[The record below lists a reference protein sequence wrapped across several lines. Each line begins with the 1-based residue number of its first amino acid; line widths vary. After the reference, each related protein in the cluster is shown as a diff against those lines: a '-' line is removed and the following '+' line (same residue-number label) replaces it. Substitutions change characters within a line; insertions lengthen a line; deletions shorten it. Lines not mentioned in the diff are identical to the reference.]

1 MNFRNIA
8 LPGVNHPGLGG
19 WRRMTAIAAL
29 LLLAIGL
36 IGSATE
42 PALAGPSPAPAAQAS
57 SIMSLTV
64 ISARTEPNHPG
75 GPVII
80 GDPINE
86 YKYLI
91 NLDNTGNPLQGR
103 YDGCHPEN
111 PGYPDSCDWP
121 SIRTVPG
128 AAPIVAEGNQDDFN
142 GVNGSGIS
150 LPPGKYLIS
159 VTAADYRLDGQHFTV
174 PGDGSPVAVEVGLHP
189 HPLPAATMRIKVF
202 EDISPVNGQMDAPAE
217 GGLAGFHAVI
227 NDTAGE
233 ISTDIFGNPLCTTY
247 DAAGNITGK
256 TDCLYSDANGDIVI
270 PNLGPIR
277 YDVLVIPP
285 DGTDWI
291 ETTTLEGSPSWDTWL
306 AENGTGLDNEFV
318 VAGEPF
324 PWTIFGFT
332 RPMNHL
338 AGGSGGVKGTL
349 VSASVYLPQTGALP
363 YYGDIWN
370 GFNGTK
376 ITGPISDGWVA
387 LSDLQNGDTAVYV
400 GQANADGTF
409 QINGVPDG
417 NYLFTWW
424 DNNLHYILDWIQVT
438 VSNGQI
444 YDMGT
449 PMLTGWF
456 TVVDG
461 YVFDDLNLNGVKD
474 PGEPGLSNYTVVLR
488 DRDNSEI
495 DRMSI
500 AVTTDS
506 TGYYIFEK
514 AYPMNSWMVL
524 EAYNDR
530 YYTTGV
536 TYQVENQPNPT
547 TVLGNGVDV
556 GLLPVLGQSARLD
569 WGVRPYDPTGADPNR
584 PRNGGIA
591 GSVFYDTTRAEYDA
605 RYQAAEPWAPGIPNL
620 TMNLYSTVPCGTN
633 PGAACD
639 ERGDYELA
647 ADGSFKK
654 GQRLNTTTTETW
666 EHPGGCVAR
675 DANGNLLRYPVDQEL
690 FKNPITP
697 DSAYRCLEAPMMGT
711 QIQSGFATLD
721 GNWGFGDGC
730 FGPGGALDEGVCA
743 DGSDPLPLPADDYL
757 VEVEIPTDILGR
769 PVYHV
774 VREEDINVFNG
785 DLYSQVNVAIPPSA
799 CVGAL
804 HTVDVAGAGSDNYGS
819 TVVNTGHGTITVPA
833 STPVDNPSFAA
844 EDGGGPFEGTVRPL
858 CDTKLVTVSNG
869 KSVAPTYTLFT
880 DVPIPG
886 KWKGYIIDDLT
897 ISTNPLDLSFGEKA
911 GIPLSPIGVYD
922 WNNRL
927 LTTITSDP
935 NGVYEV
941 LLPSN
946 NTVNAPTPSGV
957 YAGMYYIL
965 GNDPGQPGRPNPNYN
980 PQYRTIGAT
989 FEIYPGLVIP
999 SDLAPTQIV
1008 PGVLA
1013 AGSLFGMPPQCTL
1026 NDPANPITPE
1036 LFAVSQPYADISGGT
1051 DQSFTIRGQGFG
1063 AAGANSQVTLDGTIV
1078 LSATTWS
1085 ETQIDVTVPATT
1097 PAGPH
1102 QLEITADNG
1111 NTTVNGLTFHVL
1123 GGSYTPPVFEVGP
1136 GKTYATVQAGID
1148 AAAGAPNGEGLVVIY
1163 PDTPTQWN
1171 PTGAYFENVA
1181 IYSPVKLQGVG
1192 PGGVYT
1198 NNTGVLGSVIDGRG
1212 VAGDT
1217 AYADT
1222 WRAKIMSI
1230 NWDGNQ
1236 AVYEGPVVYVLA
1248 ENGEFTDAFKASID
1262 GLRIQG
1268 GDQQGFPNNLVPTD
1282 PSQKEFA
1289 AVQGGGIFANSYTS
1303 YLQITN
1309 NILESNGGAYASAI
1323 RLGTPNLTGAYND
1336 NQNDFVTIANNRILA
1351 NGGTNL
1357 AGAVGIFAGAEGY
1370 EVAQNDICGN
1380 FSAEYGGGISH
1391 YGYSPAGKIHDNRI
1405 YFNRSYDEGG
1415 GIMIAGELPADPSIL
1430 SPGAGPVDI
1439 YNNLIQN
1446 NLANDDGGGL
1456 RFLMANAFEYNVYN
1470 NMIVNNIS
1478 THEGGGVAL
1487 NDTPNV
1493 HFFNNTV
1500 MKNIT
1505 TATAMTSNGQ
1515 PAPAGFSTSANSGL
1529 LQATLPGGSPS
1540 FSNPLLFNNIFWDN
1554 RAGTFSGATVAGIGL
1569 PGDPGGV
1576 NHWDMGVA
1584 DGTGL
1589 LAPTTTLMQVTTG
1602 TTPDASNIVGQD
1614 PMVIATYDTSV
1625 KVMPWRG
1632 NPRFVDILMVTT
1644 ESTPNLLGDYHLQ
1657 DVTPAKDQG
1666 VYIKDLVKT
1675 PKFDIDNDLRPL
1687 SLENMADLGADE
1699 TAGPLPP
1706 TILLHFSTLGGGN
1719 GNAVPGVPAPY
1730 DDADIYT
1737 WDGTF
1742 FGREFDPSQVF
1753 ANWPGS
1759 ADIDGLMVDTNNDL
1773 TPPTFYLSFSNNG
1786 STNLPGLNGV
1796 QDEDVVKLAYDANTS
1811 SYTFSLYF
1819 DGSVCGL
1826 DNTNGQ
1832 DIDALDIKNGILYF
1846 STVNNARVDS
1856 TAGTPLGAPYHRSN
1870 IYSWDGASC
1879 ARVFDATATA
1889 LISTVGNANIDG
1901 LTYIDADTFYASFA
1915 NNEEPNLVDAF
1926 AGPIQ
1931 DEDIVLYDAGIWLL
1945 HFDGSAHGLDV
1956 SDGQDLDAISV
1967 PAGVPMIVG
1976 QRALLPGAVN
1986 GDIYLPIIMKAP

>member
-1 MNFRNIA
+1 MNFINIA
-8 LPGVNHPGLGG
+8 LPGGNHPGLRG
-19 WRRMTAIAAL
+19 WSRFTVLPAL
-29 LLLAIGL
+29 LLVLVGL
-36 IGSATE
+36 IGPATE
-42 PALAGPSPAPAAQAS
+42 PALAGPPPAPAAQAS
-57 SIMSLTV
+57 SIVSLSV
-64 ISARTEPNHPG
+64 VSARTEANHPG
-75 GPVII
+75 GPVTI
-80 GDPINE
+80 GDPITE

-91 NLDNTGNPLQGR
+91 NIDNTGNPFQNR
-103 YDGCHPEN
+103 NDGCHPDN

-128 AAPIVAEGNQDDFN
+128 AAPIVVQGNQDDFN
-142 GVNGSGIS
+142 GVNGSGIN

-159 VTAADYRLDGQHFTV
+159 VIAADYKLDGKHFTV
-174 PGDGSPVAVEVGLHP
+174 PGNGSPVNVEVGMHP

-227 NDTAGE
+227 NDIAGE

-247 DAAGNITGK
+247 DAAGNVTGK
-256 TDCLYSDANGDIVI
+256 TDCLYSDANGDIVV

-285 DGTDWI
+285 DGTDWV

-306 AENGTGLDNEFV
+306 AEGGTGLDNEFV

-332 RPMNHL
+332 RPMNNL
-338 AGGSGGVKGTL
+338 AGGSGGVKGTM

-370 GFNGTK
+370 GFTGTK
-376 ITGPISDGWVA
+376 VNGPITDGWVA

-400 GQANADGTF
+400 GRANADGTF
-409 QINGVPDG
+409 QISGVPDG

-438 VSNGQI
+438 VSNGQM

-456 TVVDG
+456 TIFDG
-461 YVFDDLNLNGVKD
+461 YVYDDLNQNGVKD
-474 PGEPGLSNYTVVLR
+474 PGEPGLSNYALVYR

-530 YYTTGV
+530 YYTTGI

-547 TVLGNGVDV
+547 TFLGGGVDV
-556 GLLPVLGQSARLD
+556 GVLPILGQRARVD
-569 WGVRPYDPTGADPNR
+569 WGVRPYDPTGASNR

-605 RYQAAEPWAPGIPNL
+605 RYQGAEAWAPGIPNL
-620 TMNLYSTVPCGTN
+620 TMNLYSAVPCGTN
-633 PGAACD
+633 PGAPCD

-654 GQRLNTTTTETW
+654 GQLLNTTTTETW
-666 EHPGGCVAR
+666 EQPTGCTAL
-675 DANGNLLRYPVDQEL
+675 DANGDLLTYGEDQQLFANPGPVG
-690 FKNPITP
+690 
-697 DSAYRCLEAPMMGT
+697 YRCLEAPVVGT
-711 QIQSGFATLD
+711 QVQNDFATLD

-730 FGPGGALDEGVCA
+730 FGPGGALEEGVCA
-743 DGSDPLPLPADDYL
+743 DGSAPLPLPADDYL

-769 PVYHV
+769 PIYQV

-785 DLYSQVNVAIPPSA
+785 DLFEQVNVAIPPSA
-799 CVGAL
+799 CAGAL
-804 HTVDVAGAGSDNYGS
+804 HTVDVAGTVDANSNPTDNYAPFAY
-819 TVVNTGHGTITVPA
+819 NTGHGIINVPA
-833 STPVDNPSFAA
+833 SSPVDNPYFAA
-844 EDGGGPFEGTVRPL
+844 EDGGGPFEGTIRPL
-858 CDTKLVTVSNG
+858 CDTKFVTVSNG
-869 KSVAPTYTLFT
+869 RSIAPTFTLFT

-886 KWKGYIIDDLT
+886 KWKGLIIDDLT
-897 ISTNPLDLSFGEKA
+897 VSTNPLDVWFGEKP
-911 GIPLSPIGVYD
+911 GIPNSPIGVYD
-922 WNNRL
+922 FSNRL
-927 LTTITSDP
+927 LTTMTSDA
-935 NGVYEV
+935 NGAYEV

-946 NTVNAPTPSGV
+946 QTVNAPTPSGLF
-957 YAGMYYIL
+957 AGMYYIL
-965 GNDPGQPGRPNPNYN
+965 GNDPGQPGAPNANYN
-980 PQYRTIGAT
+980 PQFRTIGAT
-989 FEIYPGLVIP
+989 FEVYPGLMVP

-1013 AGSLFGMPPQCTL
+1013 GGSQFGLPPQCTL
-1026 NDPANPITPE
+1026 NDPANPDIPE
-1036 LFAVSQPYADISGGT
+1036 LFAVSRPYANTGG
-1051 DQSFTIRGQGFG
+1051 SFTIRGQGFG
-1063 AAGANSQVTLDGTIV
+1063 AVGANSQVTLDGTMV
-1078 LSATTWS
+1078 LSATAWS

-1097 PAGPH
+1097 TVGPH
-1102 QLEITADNG
+1102 QLEITANNG

-1123 GGSYTPPVFEVGP
+1123 GSGYNPSVFEVGP
-1136 GKTYATVQAGID
+1136 GKAYATVQAGID
-1148 AAAGAPNGEGLVVIY
+1148 AAANSNGLVVIY

-1171 PTGAYFENVA
+1171 PTGAYYENVA
-1181 IYSPVKLQGVG
+1181 VYSPVKLQGIG
-1192 PGGVYT
+1192 PGGVYA
-1198 NNTGVLGSVIDGRG
+1198 NNTAVLGSVLDGRG

-1217 AYADT
+1217 AYAGT
-1222 WRAKIMSI
+1222 WRNMILGLT
-1230 NWDGNQ
+1230 WDGTQ

-1248 ENGEFTDAFKASID
+1248 ENGEFTDGFKASID

-1268 GDQQGFPNNLVPTD
+1268 GDQQGFPNNLAPAD
-1282 PSQKEFA
+1282 PGQKEFA
-1289 AVQGGGIFANSYTS
+1289 AVQGGGIFANSYAS

-1309 NILESNGGAYASAI
+1309 NIMESNGGAYASAI
-1323 RLGTPNLTGAYND
+1323 RLGTPNLPGNFND

-1357 AGAVGIFAGAEGY
+1357 AGAIGIFSGAEGY
-1370 EVAQNDICGN
+1370 EVAHNDICGN
-1380 FSAEYGGGISH
+1380 YSAEYGGGISH
-1391 YGYSPAGKIHDNRI
+1391 YGYSPDGKIHDNRI

-1415 GIMIAGELPADPSIL
+1415 GIMIAGELPADPAIL

-1470 NMIVNNIS
+1470 NIIVNNIS
-1478 THEGGGVAL
+1478 THEGGGVSL

-1493 HFFNNTV
+1493 RFFNNTV

-1515 PAPAGFSTSANSGL
+1515 PAPSGLSTSANSAL
-1529 LQATLPGGSPS
+1529 LQATLPGGSSS

-1554 RAGTFSGATVAGIGL
+1554 RAGSFSGATVAGIGL

-1576 NHWDMGVA
+1576 NHWDLGVA

-1589 LAPTTTLMQVTTG
+1589 LSPTTTLMQVTTG
-1602 TTPDASNIVGQD
+1602 TNSDASNIVNQD
-1614 PMVIATYDTSV
+1614 PMVVATYDTSV
-1625 KVMPWRG
+1625 QVAPWRG
-1632 NPRFVDILMVTT
+1632 NPRFVDIMMVTT

-1657 DVTPAKDQG
+1657 DLSPAKDQG
-1666 VYIKDLVKT
+1666 VYIQNLVKT

-1687 SLENMADLGADE
+1687 SLENPADLGADE

-1706 TILLHFSTLGGGN
+1706 TILLHFSTAGGGN
-1719 GNAVPGVPAPY
+1719 ANPVPGVPAPY

-1737 WDGTF
+1737 WDGEF

-1753 ANWPGS
+1753 ASWPNN
-1759 ADIDGLMVDTNNDL
+1759 ANIDGLMVDTNNDL
-1773 TPPTFYLSFSNNG
+1773 TPPTFYLSFSANG
-1786 STNLPGLNGV
+1786 NTNLPGLNGV
-1796 QDEDVVKLAYDANTS
+1796 QDEDVVKLSYNSTTS

-1819 DGSVCGL
+1819 DGTLCGL
-1826 DNTNGQ
+1826 SSNNNQ
-1832 DIDALDIKNGILYF
+1832 DIDALDVHPATGMLYF
-1846 STVNNARVDS
+1846 STLGNATVNA
-1856 TAGTPLGAPYHRSN
+1856 TTGTPLGGPYHQSN
-1870 IYSWDGASC
+1870 IYSWNGTSC

-1915 NNEEPNLVDAF
+1915 NNEEPNLVDAL

-1945 HFDGSAHGLDV
+1945 HFDGTAKGLDV
-1956 SDGQDLDAISV
+1956 SDGQDIDAISV

-1976 QRALLPGAVN
+1976 QRALLPGAAS
-1986 GDIYLPIIMKAP
+1986 GGIYLPIIIKAP